1 MNVHT
6 ARSEDAI
13 FAGVNPVLASGSM
26 AEAFMEYEEFQIPYI
41 QAKRGCYNVN
51 TEEIGK
57 ASTEWYQREQ
67 RSTRYWTQHSWRL
80 VNWPQC

>member
-1 MNVHT
+1 VRT

-41 QAKRGCYNVN
+41 QAKRGCYDVN
-51 TEEIGK
+51 TEDIEK
-57 ASTEWYQREQ
+57 ASVVSERAAIN
-67 RSTRYWTQHSWRL
+67 RTQHSWRL